1 MDCLLTVNN
10 AKLLKWFIVWAFVMV
25 VIVVLTLPDERPD
38 KIDSPGF
45 ETTESA
51 ALYFKNVRSFYYRNN
66 PEAEGILDV
75 YRLKSIFSDS
85 LPSLPF
91 ALYNN
96 WRTNETFIRL
106 DTAFINVRSFSAVI
120 ADSSGIK
127 ADTIALPQM
136 TNESQYIFARD
147 IYKALSDKEKLGL
160 TNGKDIIWLSESMN
174 LSIKRTLTDY
184 FRLLGKI

>member
-1 MDCLLTVNN
+1 MIVNN
-10 AKLLKWFIVWAFVMV
+10 AKLLKWFIAWAAAML

-51 ALYFKNVRSFYYRNN
+51 ELYFKNVRSFYYRNN

-75 YRLKSIFSDS
+75 YRLERIFSDTA
-85 LPSLPF
+85 PSLPF
-91 ALYNN
+91 AMYNN
-96 WRTNETFIRL
+96 WRLNETFIRL
-106 DTAFINVRSFSAVI
+106 DTAFLNAHRFSAVI

-127 ADTIALPQM
+127 ADTIAFPQM

-147 IYKALSDKEKLGL
+147 IYKALRDKERLGL
-160 TNGKDIIWLSESMN
+160 TDGVDVIWLSESMN

-184 FRLLGKI
+184 FRLLDKI